1 MFSMKSYMTVDRPR
15 GEETKKVVVLPPVN
29 GVKMGIWHTEEKIE
43 KKLKGLHWRQ
53 EKKTVNVF
61 K

>member
-1 MFSMKSYMTVDRPR
+1 MTVDKPR
-15 GEETKKVVVLPPVN
+15 GEETKNVVVLPPVN